1 MRCPF
6 ALVHFR
12 FFCYTLSEEQRFR
25 IKNTDRRRRMKTE
38 TQKNTGVYYGMYILS
53 MLMFGLNGYL
63 VAHISIQ
70 SSQIV
75 LVRTLVGG
83 LLLTALVLMRGGFDR
98 AAVRA
103 ELRDLLLGGIALG
116 LNWVALFAAYR
127 MLNVSLATLIYY
139 AGPMLVLLFSP
150 LLFREK
156 LTPQK
161 IAALVVV
168 AVGLFCITGSITA
181 AGMSLSGLLAA
192 VASALFYAML
202 IIFNKRIVKTGGM
215 QTAALELDVAFVVVL
230 IYVLL
235 TAGLPHPQR
244 ADIPYLLVI
253 SLVNTGLAYL
263 LYFSGLQKLP
273 GQSVALISY
282 VDPVSALV
290 FSAMLLHESM
300 TPLQIFGA
308 VLIIGGAILGELR
321 RRP

>member
-1 MRCPF
+1 
-6 ALVHFR
+6 
-12 FFCYTLSEEQRFR
+12 
-25 IKNTDRRRRMKTE
+25 MKTE
-38 TQKNTGVYYGMYILS
+38 TKKNTGVYYGMYILS

-83 LLLTALVLMRGGFDR
+83 LLLTALVLVRGGFDR

-161 IAALVVV
+161 IAALAVV
-168 AVGLFCITGSITA
+168 AVGLFCITGSIT
-181 AGMSLSGLLAA
+181 SSGLSLKGLAA
-192 VASALFYAML
+192 AVLSALFYALL
-202 IIFNKRIVKTGGM
+202 IVFNKRIVRTSGM

-235 TAGLPHPQR
+235 TAGMPHPVK

-290 FSAMLLHESM
+290 FSALLLHESM
-300 TPLQIFGA
+300 TPLQILGA
-308 VLIIGGAILGELR
+308 VLIIGGALLGELR
-321 RRP
+321 KRT